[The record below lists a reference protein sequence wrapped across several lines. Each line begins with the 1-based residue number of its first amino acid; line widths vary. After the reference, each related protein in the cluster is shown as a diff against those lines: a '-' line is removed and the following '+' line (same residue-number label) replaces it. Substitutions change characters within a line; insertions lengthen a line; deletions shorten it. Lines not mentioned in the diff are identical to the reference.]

1 MRTFQCF
8 RLWKLILQSRYYDLT
23 VGKKSNRFRT
33 SSENANF
40 EIPDD
45 TNQVLLDLVNGIR
58 NLEDRVSVLE
68 QNFNVLGNTASSAD
82 EDAIL
87 ETQLHVARLS
97 AELSRLTIELRG
109 KISVLSVNAGMEFE
123 EESMS
128 PTLDGDEAFNDLAAD
143 SPVRKQN
150 DKKTGGWQPLN

>member
-1 MRTFQCF
+1 M
-8 RLWKLILQSRYYDLT
+8 
-23 VGKKSNRFRT
+23 
-33 SSENANF
+33 
-40 EIPDD
+40 
-45 TNQVLLDLVNGIR
+45 
-58 NLEDRVSVLE
+58 LE

-87 ETQLHVARLS
+87 ETLLHVASLS

-128 PTLDGDEAFNDLAAD
+128 PALDGDEAFNDLAAD